1 MFQYEGLL
9 LFIILIII
17 RNDYYSLSYPS
28 VTGNQEKVISLNNIN
43 HFAVQTSL
51 STLFGTD
58 ISTHE
63 TVYRHQ

>member
-1 MFQYEGLL
+1 MTT
-9 LFIILIII
+9 
-17 RNDYYSLSYPS
+17 YPL
-28 VTGNQEKVISLNNIN
+28 VTGNQEKVISVNYLN

-58 ISTHE
+58 ISTHG